1 MLSSNVRGNGTTL
14 HDTYHAATVDELRK
28 NSSLR
33 RLVAIVNQKK
43 LFPHRG
49 QIDLSDDLLRLGSW
63 RSLTPND
70 IAQVSMSFL
79 PEYTRVA
86 AGGARGGFP
95 SFGALKRL
103 GAPLVLDLRTG
114 ERIALLIGYTWWS
127 GTTKDANWFP
137 ALRAFVAQGEQN
149 QQ

>member
-1 MLSSNVRGNGTTL
+1 MLSTDVRGNGTAL

-28 NSSLR
+28 NSSHR
-33 RLVAIVNQKK
+33 RLFAIVNQQM
-43 LFPHRG
+43 LFPHSGR
-49 QIDLSDDLLRLGSW
+49 IDLSDDHLRLGSW
-63 RSLTPND
+63 RTLTPNE
-70 IAQVSMSFL
+70 IAHVSMSFL
-79 PEYTRVA
+79 PEYGRVA

-127 GTTKDANWFP
+127 GTTKDAHWLP
-137 ALRAFVAQGEQN
+137 ALRAFAARGK
-149 QQ
+149 

>member
-1 MLSSNVRGNGTTL
+1 MLSTDAGGYGTAL

-28 NSSLR
+28 NSPLR
-33 RLVAIVNQKK
+33 RLLAIVNQQA

-49 QIDLSDDLLRLGSW
+49 RIDLSSGRLRLGSW
-63 RSLTPND
+63 RTLTPKE
-70 IAQVSMSFL
+70 IAHVSMGFL
-79 PEYTRVA
+79 PEYSRVA
-86 AGGARGGFP
+86 AAGARGGFP

-127 GTTKDANWFP
+127 GTTKDAHWFP
-137 ALRAFVAQGEQN
+137 ALKAFMAGGE
-149 QQ
+149 